1 MTTLRLS
8 FRAAFAALGLSMM
21 SLTPVVAQEPAVVAS
36 FAHRFH
42 HPEQPSGETIIL
54 LHGSGGNESSLMALA
69 EKAAP
74 GALLIGVGGR
84 IVQDGTKR
92 WYRRVTA
99 TSFDQADIRKE
110 AAAFAVFLKGL
121 SETYKLDPDR
131 TTLLGYSNGANMI
144 AAMALLHPG
153 SVHRA
158 ILMRPMPVLD
168 AIPKVSLSKTN
179 FLTIAGI
186 TDKIYAPFAP
196 ALARILASSGAKVEA
211 ETIEADHMLGP
222 KDVALVSD
230 WLAETQTADASV
242 R

>member
-8 FRAAFAALGLSMM
+8 LRAALVAIGLAVASSAPAIAEEPQAL
-21 SLTPVVAQEPAVVAS
+21 AS

-42 HPEQPSGETIIL
+42 HPETPSGETIIL

-84 IVQDGTKR
+84 VMQDGTKR
-92 WYRRVTA
+92 WYRRITP

-110 AAAFAVFLKGL
+110 ASAFAAFLEGL
-121 SETYKLDPDR
+121 SATYKLDPDR
-131 TTLLGYSNGANMI
+131 TTLLGYSNGANLI

-153 SVHRA
+153 TVHRA

-168 AIPKVSLSKTN
+168 VIPKVSLSKTT

-186 TDKIYAPFAP
+186 TDKLYAPFAP
-196 ALARILASSGAKVEA
+196 ALARILSSSGAKVEA
-211 ETIEADHMLGP
+211 ETIEADHMLGAR
-222 KDVALVSD
+222 DVALVSD
-230 WLAETQTADASV
+230 WLSETQTAEATV